1 MTKLTLSLVGLVAAS
16 GITASLVIQQGG
28 RVNFGEK
35 TEAFRRQAEELT
47 RLSVENER
55 LSNLVA
61 RTSSQQTLRPE
72 ELSELLRLRGQIGL
86 LRQAGKELVQLQVA
100 NEKLRAGP
108 ATAVDALA
116 EARAAPN
123 FWAKDQ
129 LAFAGY
135 AEPEAAL
142 KTMLWAVNKGDI
154 KSFLASWAS
163 GSEVAAEL
171 GKELGGK
178 SETELAA
185 EGKKLSESLDPMI
198 GFHILDKQVTSAD
211 EVTLDL
217 SCDGEGKVRKFVMK
231 RVGNEWKAA
240 DVTE

>member
-28 RVNFGEK
+28 RVNLGEK

-61 RTSSQQTLRPE
+61 STSSQQTLRPE